1 MAIHFISPPGPVSSS
16 VDHGLGTWYK
26 IAVLPPSRLIRA
38 RFLLHLTSFLFVLTS
53 GTVSLAAAEFLPFS
67 APEEAVRPLLR
78 DGVMSLDLSVEPLG
92 NEGGSAVDDPPP
104 AHDHSA
110 WYPRVDVDAW
120 AEAFAESSLLGRSTP
135 TNPTASNPT
144 ATNPPATNPT
154 ASNPTASAPSAGTP
168 LNHQVQYFLD
178 RFTRERRQVIDK
190 WFGRA
195 GRYLEMIRDTLR
207 DHGLPED
214 LAFVAMIESG
224 FNPVAVSRAGAK
236 GLWQF
241 MAGTARRYGLRVD
254 QWVDERLDP
263 EKSTLAAA
271 AYLRDLYAQF
281 GSWSLAQAAYNA
293 GEMTVVRAIRSV
305 GSKDFWALARSSSL
319 KRETKDFVPQ
329 IHAATV
335 IGQDPS
341 RYGFDVGG
349 HSPADVEFVSIPATT
364 HLTAIAKASGVSTD
378 TLRNL
383 NPVLVKG
390 VTPPGGAYRLRVP
403 AGTSG
408 AIQSALMPG
417 KPVGMPSRSSARA
430 DTHAVRPGETV
441 SGIAKRYGV
450 SVGDLLRWNKL
461 AASDLIRPGDRL
473 VVADLRLSAAR
484 EGQPLAR

>member
-1 MAIHFISPPGPVSSS
+1 MP
-16 VDHGLGTWYK
+16 
-26 IAVLPPSRLIRA
+26 IRA
-38 RFLLHLTSFLFVLTS
+38 RILLRVTSFLIVLTS

-67 APEEAVRPLLR
+67 APEESVRPALR

-92 NEGGSAVDDPPP
+92 DEGGSAAEDSASAQDHP
-104 AHDHSA
+104 A
-110 WYPRVDVDAW
+110 WPPRVEVDAW
-120 AEAFAESSLLGRSTP
+120 TEKVAESSLPSRSTP
-135 TNPTASNPT
+135 VTPTAIS
-144 ATNPPATNPT
+144 PPALP
-154 ASNPTASAPSAGTP
+154 APSVGAA
-168 LNHQVQYFLD
+168 LNQQVQYFLD

-195 GRYLEMIRDTLR
+195 GRYLAMIRDTLR

-293 GEMTVVRAIRSV
+293 GEMTVTRAIRSV

-349 HSPADVEFVSIPATT
+349 HAPADVEFVSIPAAT
-364 HLTAIAKASGVSTD
+364 HLATLAKASGVSTD
-378 TLRNL
+378 ALRSL

-390 VTPPGGAYRLRVP
+390 VTPPGGPYRLRVP
-403 AGTSG
+403 AGTSA
-408 AIQSALMPG
+408 AIQSALAPG
-417 KPVGMPSRSSARA
+417 NRSGLRQASPRRHLTRAWRHPRGPARRNGEWHREALRIPVGDA
-430 DTHAVRPGETV
+430 
-441 SGIAKRYGV
+441 
-450 SVGDLLRWNKL
+450 LRWNNL
-461 AASDLIRPGDRL
+461 EAGDLIRTGRPSRRHG
-473 VVADLRLSAAR
+473 SAPVRRAR
-484 EGQPLAR
+484 RTAMAR

>member
-1 MAIHFISPPGPVSSS
+1 MP
-16 VDHGLGTWYK
+16 
-26 IAVLPPSRLIRA
+26 IRA
-38 RFLLHLTSFLFVLTS
+38 RILLRVTSFLFVLTS
-53 GTVSLAAAEFLPFS
+53 GTASLAAAEFLPFS
-67 APEEAVRPLLR
+67 APEEAVQPLLR
-78 DGVMSLDLSVEPLG
+78 DGDMSMDLSVEPFG
-92 NEGGSAVDDPPP
+92 HEGGSAVEDVTP
-104 AHDHSA
+104 AHDHST
-110 WYPRVDVDAW
+110 WHPRVEVDAW
-120 AEAFAESSLLGRSTP
+120 AEAFAESSLLARP
-135 TNPTASNPT
+135 TSASV
-144 ATNPPATNPT
+144 AV
-154 ASNPTASAPSAGTP
+154 SAPSAGAA
-168 LNHQVQYFLD
+168 LNQQVQYFLD
-178 RFTRERRQVIDK
+178 RFTRERRQVLDK

-254 QWVDERLDP
+254 QWVDERFDP

-293 GEMTVVRAIRSV
+293 GEMTVTRAIRSV

-319 KRETKDFVPQ
+319 RRETKEFVPQ

-349 HSPADVEFVSIPATT
+349 HSLADVEFVSIPATT
-364 HLTAIAKASGVSTD
+364 HLTAVAKASGVSTD

-408 AIQSALMPG
+408 AIQSALLPG
-417 KPVGMPSRSSARA
+417 KPAGVASRGAVRA
-430 DTHAVRPGETV
+430 DTHVVRTGETV
-441 SGIAKRYGV
+441 SSIAKRYGV
-450 SVGDLLRWNKL
+450 SVGDVLRWNKL
-461 AASDLIRPGDRL
+461 ASGDVIRPGDRL

-484 EGQPLAR
+484 DGQPLAR

>member
-1 MAIHFISPPGPVSSS
+1 MP
-16 VDHGLGTWYK
+16 
-26 IAVLPPSRLIRA
+26 IRG
-38 RFLLHLTSFLFVLTS
+38 RFLLRVTSFLFVLTS

-92 NEGGSAVDDPPP
+92 DEGGSAVEDL
-104 AHDHSA
+104 ASTQDHSA
-110 WYPRVDVDAW
+110 RYPRVEVGAW
-120 AEAFAESSLLGRSTP
+120 AETFAESSSLSRSTP
-135 TNPTASNPT
+135 IALTAIDPTAVS
-144 ATNPPATNPT
+144 PPALP
-154 ASNPTASAPSAGTP
+154 APGAGVA
-168 LNHQVQYFLD
+168 LNQQVQYFLD

-195 GRYLEMIRDTLR
+195 GRYLAMIRDTLR

-293 GEMTVVRAIRSV
+293 GEMTVTRAIRSV
-305 GSKDFWALARSSSL
+305 GSQDFWALARSNSL

-349 HSPADVEFVSIPATT
+349 HTAADVEFVSIPAAT
-364 HLTAIAKASGVSTD
+364 HLAALAKAARVSTD
-378 TLRNL
+378 ALRSL

-390 VTPPGGAYRLRVP
+390 VTPPGGPYRLRVP
-403 AGTSG
+403 AGTS
-408 AIQSALMPG
+408 ADIESTLAPG
-417 KPVGMPSRSSARA
+417 KPLGLALGKPLGAAVRSPARG
-430 DTHAVRPGETV
+430 DTHLVRPGDTV
-441 SGIAKRYGV
+441 SGIATRYG
-450 SVGDLLRWNKL
+450 SAVGDVLRWNDL
-461 AASDLIRPGDRL
+461 EAGDLIHPGDRL
-473 VVADLRLSAAR
+473 VVTDRRRSAGRA
-484 EGQPLAR
+484 GQSLAR

>member
-1 MAIHFISPPGPVSSS
+1 MP
-16 VDHGLGTWYK
+16 
-26 IAVLPPSRLIRA
+26 IRA
-38 RFLLHLTSFLFVLTS
+38 RFLLRVTSFLVVLTS

-78 DGVMSLDLSVEPLG
+78 DGVMSIDPSVEPLG
-92 NEGGSAVDDPPP
+92 DEGGSAAEDLAS

-110 WYPRVDVDAW
+110 WHPRIEVDAW
-120 AEAFAESSLLGRSTP
+120 AEAFAESSLLSRSTP
-135 TNPTASNPT
+135 ISPTALP
-144 ATNPPATNPT
+144 
-154 ASNPTASAPSAGTP
+154 APSAGAA
-168 LNHQVQYFLD
+168 LNQQVQYFLD

-195 GRYLEMIRDTLR
+195 GRYLEMIRGTLR

-241 MAGTARRYGLRVD
+241 MAGTARGYGLRVD

-293 GEMTVVRAIRSV
+293 GEMTVTRAIRSV
-305 GSKDFWALARSSSL
+305 GSNDFWALARSSSL

-349 HSPADVEFVSIPATT
+349 HTPTDVEFVSIPATT
-364 HLTAIAKASGVSTD
+364 HLTVIAKASGVSTD
-378 TLRNL
+378 ALRSL

-403 AGTSG
+403 PGTSA
-408 AIQSALMPG
+408 AIQSALAPG
-417 KPVGMPSRSSARA
+417 KPLGLAPGKPLGLAPGKPLGAPSRSPARA
-430 DTHAVRPGETV
+430 DVHVVRPGDTV
-441 SGIAKRYGV
+441 SGIAKRHGIA
-450 SVGDLLRWNKL
+450 VGDVLRWNNL
-461 AASDLIRPGDRL
+461 AAGDLIRPGDRL
-473 VVADLRLSAAR
+473 VVADRRLSAAR
-484 EGQPLAR
+484 DGQPLAR